1 MDQIKIHTS
10 NLSLKDVLLVLA
22 NVIFLCLYLT
32 LAINNRISHD
42 DFYSIYVV
50 REFGVLDGVSL
61 IYNKWCTRY
70 VALLIS
76 FFITYFL
83 KFKATLFI
91 YQISLLVL
99 SSSSVYYMLN
109 GLKDSICI
117 TTRFQKINCSILI
130 SMAILYCSF
139 DVGETWF
146 WLSSSCTYLFS
157 CIAFFFSLGIILAQG
172 NRISYLLLALCG
184 IIIGGSNGTLS
195 LFILVLLTFFLIG
208 IRVKKLG
215 LFSVDLSSEKITKC
229 ITLFVSIHIA
239 FIVMYIGKGNEIRES
254 FFEEIS
260 IYAALLLNIKYT
272 GIIVLKIIPEIL
284 PYCIIFSLAISTCFT
299 PTIPIRSLKSG
310 VKNIFICFVLFGV
323 LIFLFQ
329 LPISYK
335 TQDLG
340 ADRTLYPIAIATLM
354 VLTYFFSQIILILSV
369 NSKHIQTLTIFCLG
383 TIVAINSFQFY
394 QQFTLSERYSKS
406 FDQRLNQIS
415 IQKNE
420 KEIVLDRLPESGF
433 LHSAEISPLPNHFTH
448 DQLKLGLNVSA
459 ELKLKDR

>member
-1 MDQIKIHTS
+1 MLQLKIHTS
-10 NLSLKDVLLVLA
+10 NLSLKDILLVLS

-32 LAINNRISHD
+32 LAFNNRISHD
-42 DFYSIYVV
+42 DFYSMYVV
-50 REFGVLDGVSL
+50 REFGVFDGVSL

-76 FFITYFL
+76 FFITYLL

-91 YQISLLVL
+91 YQLSLLVL
-99 SSSSVYYMLN
+99 ASSTVYYLLN
-109 GLKDSICI
+109 GLKDSIGI

-157 CIAFFFSLGIILAQG
+157 CIAFFFSLGIILAKS
-172 NRISYLLLALCG
+172 NRISYLLLAFCG

-208 IRVKKLG
+208 VRVKKLG
-215 LFSVDLSSEKITKC
+215 LLSVNLSSEKITKC

-260 IYAALLLNIKYT
+260 IFAALLVNIKYT

-284 PYCIIFSLAISTCFT
+284 PYCIIFSLSISTYLT
-299 PTIPIRSLKSG
+299 PKVQIPSFKSMS
-310 VKNIFICFVLFGV
+310 KNIFICIVLFVV

-329 LPISYK
+329 LPVSYK
-335 TQDLG
+335 TQDVG
-340 ADRTLYPIAIATLM
+340 ADRTLYPLAIATLM
-354 VLTYFFSQIILILSV
+354 IFTYFFSQIILILSV
-369 NSKHIQTLTIFCLG
+369 NSKLIRTLTILSLG

-394 QQFTLSERYSKS
+394 QQFNLSWEYSKS

-420 KEIVLDRLPESGF
+420 KEIVLEPLPESGF
-433 LHSAEISPLPNHFTH
+433 LHSAEISPLTNHFTH
-448 DQLKLGLNVSA
+448 DQLKLGLNFSA